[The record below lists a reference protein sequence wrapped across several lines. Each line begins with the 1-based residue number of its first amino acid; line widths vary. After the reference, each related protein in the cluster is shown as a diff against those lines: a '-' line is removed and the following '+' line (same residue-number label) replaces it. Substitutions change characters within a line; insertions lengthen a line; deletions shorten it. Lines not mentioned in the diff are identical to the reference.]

1 MHCDEFLITDSR
13 TSLSTRT
20 VVGGIC
26 ANMGLTL
33 SELEHIRE
41 EAMAEDVQIDL
52 ERMSGWTRAE
62 AERYFENG
70 GEEEHELTAWLRRL
84 DCLRC
89 EASMRHQFATLG
101 ALQIAVSGGG
111 GAFIANLLKS
121 VPGECRERLRTALAL
136 WLSPSATSAIKALAH
151 DASSA
156 GANSFSSSTV
166 LSSAS
171 GFSFSTSSVEG
182 GEVCAPR

>member
-1 MHCDEFLITDSR
+1 
-13 TSLSTRT
+13 
-20 VVGGIC
+20 
-26 ANMGLTL
+26 
-33 SELEHIRE
+33 
-41 EAMAEDVQIDL
+41 MAEDVQIAL
-52 ERMSGWTRAE
+52 ERMRGWTRAE

-121 VPGECRERLRTALAL
+121 VPVECRERLRTALAL